1 IARSYLPDTVHSILS
16 YQVAYCKPF
25 FETPISIELDRKY
38 AKESIA
44 FSRQEYK
51 NYSELSIDYRK

>member
-1 IARSYLPDTVHSILS
+1 NDMDDDIDNNMDNDMAYNEYLTD
-16 YQVAYCKPF
+16 KD
-25 FETPISIELDRKY
+25 IELDQKY
-38 AKESIA
+38 VKESIA